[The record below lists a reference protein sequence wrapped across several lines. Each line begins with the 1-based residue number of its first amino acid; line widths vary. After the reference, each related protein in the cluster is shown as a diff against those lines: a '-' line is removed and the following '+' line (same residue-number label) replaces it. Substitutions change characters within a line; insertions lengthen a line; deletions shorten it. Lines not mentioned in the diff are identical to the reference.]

1 MNINLLHKL
10 WHLLA
15 DLAVD
20 HLVRAL
26 SLDALVQAGLESAL
40 AIDADKLCL
49 DALGLGWSAAFLA
62 SGDEDLGVAAV
73 GADVLFE
80 DAHAWDTF
88 CGDGDKYHK

>member
-1 MNINLLHKL
+1 MRVNINLLHKL

-40 AIDADKLCL
+40 AIYADKLCL
-49 DALGLGWSAAFLA
+49 DTLGLSGSAAFLA
-62 SGDEDLGVAAV
+62 AGDEDLGIAAV
-73 GADVLFE
+73 
-80 DAHAWDTF
+80 
-88 CGDGDKYHK
+88 